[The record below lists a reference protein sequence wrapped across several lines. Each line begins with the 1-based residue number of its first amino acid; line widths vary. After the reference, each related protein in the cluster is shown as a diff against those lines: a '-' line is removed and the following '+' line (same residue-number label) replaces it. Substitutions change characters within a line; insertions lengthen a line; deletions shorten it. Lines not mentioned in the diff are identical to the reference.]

1 MLPYGIMNR
10 YYSTGS
16 DVVSILK
23 NFIKGI
29 VVGIA
34 TLVPGVSGGTMA
46 IVVGIYDRLI
56 HSVSSFFKDWKKN
69 TLFLF
74 QVGVGVLLG
83 ILLFNRL
90 MLMALDKIPYV
101 MSYLFM
107 GIIIGGLPVLYKKAM
122 SIRTDIPGGIDSAAG
137 ANKSGTDN
145 SGANPSSGTNKSGAN
160 KPGLD
165 KSFANKPAANKSS
178 VHKLSTYKYVIADII
193 FLAIGFCTVLLMTS
207 EPDAVI
213 TLATGNTLVSYLFLI
228 FAGLILAIALVLPG
242 ISFSFMLLV
251 LGIYD
256 ITLKAIKD
264 FNIPYLIPL
273 GLGVAVGTFATAR
286 ILENL
291 LAKHTRKTYM
301 LIIGFVLGS
310 LVEVFP
316 GIPQGWQLV
325 VSAVALVL
333 GFIGMLQLGRKGI
346 TD

>member
-1 MLPYGIMNR
+1 MNF
-10 YYSTGS
+10 
-16 DVVSILK
+16 LK

-74 QVGVGVLLG
+74 QVGAGVLLG

-90 MLMALDKIPYV
+90 MLIALDAMPYV

-122 SIRTDIPGGIDSAAG
+122 SIGAEKSGGMHKSGGVDTSAV
-137 ANKSGTDN
+137 ANKV
-145 SGANPSSGTNKSGAN
+145 GTNK
-160 KPGLD
+160 
-165 KSFANKPAANKSS
+165 FA
-178 VHKLSTYKYVIADII
+178 TYKSDTYKSDTYKFKITDII
-193 FLAIGFCTVLLMTS
+193 FLVIGFGTVLLMTS

-213 TLATGNTLVSYLFLI
+213 TLASGDSLLSYLFLI
-228 FAGLILAIALVLPG
+228 LAGVILAIALVLPG

-251 LGIYD
+251 LGMYD
-256 ITLKAIKD
+256 ITLKAIQD

-273 GLGVAVGTFATAR
+273 GLGVAAGTFATAR
-286 ILENL
+286 IIENL

-310 LVEVFP
+310 LLEVFP
-316 GIPQGWQLV
+316 GIPQGWQLP
-325 VSAVALVL
+325 VSAFALIL
-333 GFIGMLQLGRKGI
+333 GFITMFLLGRKGI

>member
-1 MLPYGIMNR
+1 MPIELKSHAPIWYHESILFN
-10 YYSTGS
+10 GS
-16 DVVSILK
+16 DIVSFLK
-23 NFIKGI
+23 NFIRGI

-69 TLFLF
+69 ILFLF
-74 QVGVGVLLG
+74 QVGVGVVLG

-90 MLMALDKIPYV
+90 MLIALDAIPYV

-107 GIIIGGLPVLYKKAM
+107 GIIIGGLPVLYRKAM
-122 SIRTDIPGGIDSAAG
+122 SIGTDMPASIDKAG
-137 ANKSGTDN
+137 AKKFG
-145 SGANPSSGTNKSGAN
+145 PSEFKIT
-160 KPGLD
+160 
-165 KSFANKPAANKSS
+165 
-178 VHKLSTYKYVIADII
+178 DII
-193 FLAIGFCTVLLMTS
+193 FLVIGFCTVLLMTS

-213 TLATGNTLVSYLFLI
+213 TLATGNTLLSYLFLI
-228 FAGLILAIALVLPG
+228 LAGVILAIALVLPG

-256 ITLKAIKD
+256 ITLKAIQD

-273 GLGVAVGTFATAR
+273 GLGVAAGTFATAR

-291 LAKHTRKTYM
+291 LQKHTRKTYM

-310 LVEVFP
+310 LAEVFP
-316 GIPQGWQLV
+316 GIPQGWQLPF
-325 VSAVALVL
+325 SAVALIS
-333 GFIGMLQLGRKGI
+333 GFIAMFLLGRKGV

>member
-1 MLPYGIMNR
+1 MLLYGIMNR
-10 YYSTGS
+10 YYSIGS
-16 DVVSILK
+16 DVVNFLK

-74 QVGVGVLLG
+74 QVGAGVLLG

-90 MLMALDKIPYV
+90 MLIALDAMPYV

-122 SIRTDIPGGIDSAAG
+122 SIGTEISGGMH
-137 ANKSGTDN
+137 KSGGVDTSAGIN
-145 SGANPSSGTNKSGAN
+145 KAGTNKFST
-160 KPGLD
+160 D
-165 KSFANKPAANKSS
+165 VS
-178 VHKLSTYKYVIADII
+178 VRIADII
-193 FLAIGFCTVLLMTS
+193 FLVIGFCTVLLMTS

-213 TLATGNTLVSYLFLI
+213 TLASGDTLLSYLFLI
-228 FAGLILAIALVLPG
+228 LAGVILAIALVLPG

-251 LGIYD
+251 LGMYD
-256 ITLKAIKD
+256 ITLKAIGD

-273 GLGVAVGTFATAR
+273 GLGVAAGTFATAR
-286 ILENL
+286 IIENL

-310 LVEVFP
+310 LLEVFP
-316 GIPQGWQLV
+316 GIPQGWQLP
-325 VSAVALVL
+325 VSAFALIL
-333 GFIGMLQLGRKGI
+333 GFITMFLLGRKGV
-346 TD
+346 TQ

>member
-1 MLPYGIMNR
+1 
-10 YYSTGS
+10 
-16 DVVSILK
+16 VSFIK

-56 HSVSSFFKDWKKN
+56 HSVSSFFKDWKRN
-69 TLFLF
+69 ALFLF

-90 MLMALDKIPYV
+90 MLTALDKIHYV

-122 SIRTDIPGGIDSAAG
+122 SFRADISGGIGSSAG
-137 ANKSGTDN
+137 ADSSGGKNKSGENMPD
-145 SGANPSSGTNKSGAN
+145 TNKLSKNKLSANMPSTNRLSANESGKN
-160 KPGLD
+160 MPDKNISDTDKPGTHSLR
-165 KSFANKPAANKSS
+165 
-178 VHKLSTYKYVIADII
+178 KLVIADII
-193 FLAIGFCTVLLMTS
+193 FLVIGFCTVLLMTS

-213 TLATGNTLVSYLFLI
+213 TLATGNSLVSYLFLI

-256 ITLKAIKD
+256 ITLKAIHD

-273 GLGVAVGTFATAR
+273 GLGVAAGTFATAR

-310 LVEVFP
+310 LVEVYP
-316 GIPQGWQLV
+316 GIPQGWQLAA
-325 VSAVALVL
+325 SAIALAL
-333 GFIGMLQLGRKGI
+333 GFSGMFMLGRSGV